1 MFTVVE
7 KEVLMKLRDLTKFN
21 NIVIQC
27 HDNPDAD
34 AIASGFGL
42 YTYFNHLGKNVRFIY
57 RGKNKIRKSN
67 LRIMLHKLNI
77 PIEYA
82 PDFDE
87 NPELL
92 ITVDCQYGQKNV
104 TTSRA
109 QNISIIDHHQKTV
122 TIPFLSEIRSNVGS
136 ASTVVWDLMRNE
148 GEEFEKLIAEN
159 IKLSTALYYGLYTDT
174 GKLSEVSHPLDRDML
189 DSLSINRSVIM
200 EMSNSNISLDELK
213 ITGKAIL
220 GYEYFEDRRY
230 LIIKSE
236 PCDPNILG
244 VMSDFSLETA
254 GVDTCLAFY
263 ENEEEI
269 KFSVRSCSKEVHAN
283 ELAAFLAEGIGGGG
297 GHIFKAGGVI
307 RPEKLTDESA
317 DEVLRNRMSLYFE
330 SFDII
335 YASKYQIDLHEM
347 SKYSKLPQEKGCVKL
362 TDTFPENTLVS
373 IRTLEGDVDV
383 RVENDLYVV
392 VGIEGE
398 IYPIKEKKLLQ
409 SYKVTDKAYDKELEY
424 PPHILNLSTG
434 EKKGIMKY
442 AKTIES
448 SDTSNI
454 YAKKL
459 DRGVKVFTAW
469 DQEKYY
475 LGNVGD
481 YIAVREDDLHDIY
494 VIKNRLFDQLYGKA

>member
-1 MFTVVE
+1 
-7 KEVLMKLRDLTKFN
+7 MKLQDLTKFN
-21 NIVIQC
+21 DIVIQC

-67 LRIMLHKLNI
+67 LRIMLGKLNI

-82 PDFDE
+82 PDFDD

-104 TTSRA
+104 TTSKA

-136 ASTVVWDLMRNE
+136 ASTVVWDMIRSE
-148 GEEFEKLIAEN
+148 GEEFEKLIADD
-159 IKLSTALYYGLYTDT
+159 IKLSTALYYGLFTDT

-189 DSLSINRSVIM
+189 DCLTINRSVIM

-220 GYEYFEDRRY
+220 GYEYFDEDRY
-230 LIIKSE
+230 LIIQSE

-254 GVDTCLAFY
+254 GVDICLAYY
-263 ENEEEI
+263 ENDEEI

-283 ELAAFLAEGIGGGG
+283 ELAAFLADGIGGGG

-307 RPEKLTDESA
+307 RPEKLDGRTA
-317 DEVLRNRMSLYFE
+317 DELLRERLRTYFD
-330 SFDII
+330 SYDII
-335 YASKYQIDLHEM
+335 YASKYTIDPSDM
-347 SKYSKLPQEKGCVKL
+347 IKYSKLPQEKGCVKL

-398 IYPIKEKKLLQ
+398 IYPIREAKLLQ
-409 SYKVTDKAYDKELEY
+409 SYNVTDRAYDKELEY

-448 SDTSNI
+448 QDASNI

-459 DRGVKVFTAW
+459 TRGIKVFTAW

-494 VIKNRLFDQLYGKA
+494 VIKDRLFDQLYAKA